1 MKKVMI
7 LIGTRKGG
15 FLAFSDPDRKKW
27 NLKGLFLKG
36 TQVHHVTY
44 VGGDFGAVCATV
56 KNEWWGP
63 DVRISKDLGETW
75 LEPTNGVRFAEGRE
89 LSVARVWMMKGD
101 QRTGEPILYAGAD
114 PGALFKSGDGG
125 QNWEE
130 VRSLTEHPTR
140 NKWHPGAGGMMVHSI
155 CLDPENRD
163 RMFVG
168 ISAAGVFRTDDGG
181 KTWTPKNKGVRTD
194 FLPDKFPR
202 SANAFTTWKCT
213 RRTPPSCISR
223 ITAAS
228 TARKMRMIGS
238 ISRKDSPLGSDSLWR
253 STRTMETRFMC
264 ARRSR
269 IRIGRCPMAACA
281 SSAAATGETPGK
293 LLPTASR
300 KRRRI
305 SSSCEPRWIS
315 TRLTRPVFTWGC
327 RAASYSPAAMKAIT
341 GRFSSTGCRRCIR
354 FRPRWWKFEPSPG
367 V

>member
-27 NLKGLFLKG
+27 DLKGPFFKG
-36 TQVHHVTY
+36 TQVHHMTY

-75 LEPTNGVRFAEGRE
+75 LEPKNGVRFAEGRE

-140 NKWHPGAGGMMVHSI
+140 NKWQPGAGGMMVHSI

-168 ISAAGVFRTDDGG
+168 ISAAGAFRTDDGG
-181 KTWTPKNKGVRTD
+181 KTWTPKNKGVRAD
-194 FLPDKFPR
+194 FMPDKFPEVGQCVHHMEMHSSNPSVLYQQNHCGVYR
-202 SANAFTTWKCT
+202 SENAGDEWIDISEGL
-213 RRTPPSCISR
+213 PSRFGFPLAVHPHDGDTIYVCPAESDQNRMLPDGILR
-223 ITAAS
+223 I
-228 TARKMRMIGS
+228 
-238 ISRKDSPLGSDSLWR
+238 
-253 STRTMETRFMC
+253 F
-264 ARRSR
+264 RSR
-269 IRIGRCPMAACA
+269 DRGNSWQALTDGLPQTQAYQLVLRAAMDTDTLDPA
-281 SSAAATGETPGK
+281 GVYVGMQGGQ
-293 LLPTASR
+293 LLASR
-300 KRRRI
+300 DEGDHWEVLFNWLPPV
-305 SSSCEPRWIS
+305 SSVQTAVVE
-315 TRLTRPVFTWGC
+315 V
-327 RAASYSPAAMKAIT
+327 
-341 GRFSSTGCRRCIR
+341 
-354 FRPRWWKFEPSPG
+354 
-367 V
+367 